1 MQANSKLI
9 ELQEAI
15 TQHLDN
21 SVQLEQLYRKNKST
35 FQQAFATIY
44 PDIQQHQAAQIWHER
59 LNYQEKGMDWGRKN
73 ELFLVLLL
81 TFIAGIIAKIP
92 QYFSIAEDVFFSRN
106 IAFIVLPMLA
116 LFFAWKQ
123 KLAPKKYALVGIVL
137 LLSVAYINILP
148 NMIKSDTI
156 VLACM
161 HLPLFLWIVVGYVF
175 VEGDWKSRLRKMDF
189 LRFTANLVVLGAIM
203 LLAAGLFTGITF
215 GLFNLLGLNI
225 SEFYGKHVVVWGA
238 PAIPIFATYMV
249 YHNPSLVDKISP
261 LIAKLF
267 TPVVFLMLLIFLSA
281 LIYTGKNILNSR
293 EFLMLFNALLIG
305 VMALILFS
313 VTEAAKTITQKFTI
327 GLLFALSLLTI
338 IVNAIALSMI
348 VSRLLEFG
356 ITPNRIAVIGAN
368 LLIFVN
374 LILVA
379 TKLFSALKTKSDLQK
394 VADGIAFFIPIY
406 ALWAALV
413 TFVLPLIFQFK

>member
-1 MQANSKLI
+1 
-9 ELQEAI
+9 
-15 TQHLDN
+15 
-21 SVQLEQLYRKNKST
+21 
-35 FQQAFATIY
+35 
-44 PDIQQHQAAQIWHER
+44 
-59 LNYQEKGMDWGRKN
+59 
-73 ELFLVLLL
+73 
-81 TFIAGIIAKIP
+81 
-92 QYFSIAEDVFFSRN
+92 
-106 IAFIVLPMLA
+106 
-116 LFFAWKQ
+116 
-123 KLAPKKYALVGIVL
+123 
-137 LLSVAYINILP
+137 
-148 NMIKSDTI
+148 
-156 VLACM
+156 
-161 HLPLFLWIVVGYVF
+161 
-175 VEGDWKSRLRKMDF
+175 
-189 LRFTANLVVLGAIM
+189 
-203 LLAAGLFTGITF
+203 
-215 GLFNLLGLNI
+215 
-225 SEFYGKHVVVWGA
+225 VVVWGA

-249 YHNPSLVDKISP
+249 YNNPSLVDKISP

-394 VADGIAFFIPIY
+394 VADGIVFFIPIY
-406 ALWAALV
+406 ALWSALV
-413 TFVLPLIFQFK
+413 IFVLPLIFQFK